1 MLPLPGIRK
10 LFSSNKH
17 KFQFQLQVFG
27 MDWLVAV
34 SGVAQE
40 EEEADAKWNA
50 TAGVAVVAMS
60 MPVAVVVL
68 EMVAAVPVQLA
79 VVAVPLAQLAAEG
92 LV

>member
-40 EEEADAKWNA
+40 EADAKWNA

-60 MPVAVVVL
+60 MPVVVVVL
-68 EMVAAVPVQLA
+68 EMVAAVPVQLV
-79 VVAVPLAQLAAEG
+79 VVAVPLVQLAAEG